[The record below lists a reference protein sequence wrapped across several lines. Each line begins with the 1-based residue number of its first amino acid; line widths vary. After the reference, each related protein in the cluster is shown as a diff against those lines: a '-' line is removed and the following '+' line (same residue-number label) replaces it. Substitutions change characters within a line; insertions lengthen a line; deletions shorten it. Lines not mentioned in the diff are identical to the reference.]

1 MTLKNPVYS
10 KCSKISNSFLFL
22 FSSEMLVSKSGQVA
36 YQIKGNDSYNSM
48 LVNILPFQKVTS
60 FSFLTVVMLHVKKN
74 VNRAT

>member
-22 FSSEMLVSKSGQVA
+22 FSSEMLVFKSGQVA
-36 YQIKGNDSYNSM
+36 YQIKGNDAYNSM
-48 LVNILPFQKVTS
+48 LVSILPLQKVTS